1 MWFDEVEDPKSA
13 ESKVAIDILE
23 ELSTKGYVDTTNTLM
38 PDENEMNVLSRDVE
52 KAIQTLKSKKLHT
65 ERTAMNIPVV
75 RAKSLLQIILSSTAR
90 KVRIRIRARA
100 STMSIVSLARSL
112 IHITPN
118 DITLEQDTPRI
129 THTHTNTG
137 FECISLLEIMENHRR
152 PNDLRPREARRS
164 EISSRS
170 RSRCWSICRHRSV
183 C

>member
-100 STMSIVSLARSL
+100 SKMSIVSLARSL
-112 IHITPN
+112 IHITRT
-118 DITLEQDTPRI
+118 ITHSNNTYNRI
-129 THTHTNTG
+129 THT
-137 FECISLLEIMENHRR
+137 LEHRY
-152 PNDLRPREARRS
+152 
-164 EISSRS
+164 
-170 RSRCWSICRHRSV
+170 
-183 C
+183 